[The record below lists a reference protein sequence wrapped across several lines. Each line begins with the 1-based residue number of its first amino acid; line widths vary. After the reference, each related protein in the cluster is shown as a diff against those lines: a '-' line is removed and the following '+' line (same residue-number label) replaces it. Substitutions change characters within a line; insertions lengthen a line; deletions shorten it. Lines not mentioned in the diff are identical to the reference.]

1 MTQAHCWTSL
11 RRFASVAALAAT
23 AAGSAFAQS
32 QGQVTVAVRG
42 GYASYDKS
50 ASLDAAPVMGLDAMY
65 GINNWL
71 SIGPALSLGRP
82 QTTGSHFIS
91 VITYGVLNLGD
102 TTYFY
107 EATQPVNVL
116 DGALN
121 VRVQLP
127 GRKLSP
133 YATAGIGG
141 YTLFLDVQANRGE
154 RHKVGL
160 SFNAGAGALYALT
173 ERAGITF
180 DIRSMTYTDYDR
192 NVLDP
197 RDDVVNFRT
206 RVEETLYAEDF
217 KPAPRSKSTVTNFVF
232 SFGFSYVPFFFGGG
246 GS

>member
-1 MTQAHCWTSL
+1 
-11 RRFASVAALAAT
+11 VAALAAT
-23 AAGSAFAQS
+23 AAGSASAQG

-42 GYASYDKS
+42 GYASFDKS
-50 ASLDAAPVMGLDAMY
+50 ASLDATPMMGLDAMY

-82 QTTGSHFIS
+82 QTTGSHFVS
-91 VITYGVLNLGD
+91 VITYGVLSLGD
-102 TTYFY
+102 TTYFF

-154 RHKVGL
+154 RHKAGL

-192 NVLDP
+192 KVLDP

-217 KPAPRSKSTVTNFVF
+217 KASPKSKSTVTNFVF

>member
-1 MTQAHCWTSL
+1 MTQAHWLTSF
-11 RRFASVAALAAT
+11 RRFASAAAVAAA
-23 AAGSAFAQS
+23 AAGSAGAQS
-32 QGQVTVAVRG
+32 LGQVTVAVRG
-42 GYASYDKS
+42 GYVSFDKA
-50 ASLDAAPVMGLDAMY
+50 ASLDASPVMGLDAMY

-71 SIGPALSLGRP
+71 SIGPSLGLGRP
-82 QTTGSHFIS
+82 QTTGSHFVS

-160 SFNAGAGALYALT
+160 SFNVGAGLLYALS
-173 ERAGITF
+173 ERAGLTL
-180 DIRSMTYTDYDR
+180 DVRSLSYTDYDR
-192 NVLDP
+192 GILDP
-197 RDDVVNFRT
+197 RNDVVNFRS

-217 KPAPRSKSTVTNFVF
+217 KPAPRTKSTVTNFVF

-246 GS
+246 GA